1 MRRCEK
7 REWGKSSRSLPM
19 RVLMTSL
26 LGFCLV
32 SGCGIIMV
40 GEPVKV
46 QDPSSVDDAEEN
58 LKAIR
63 QMLKGSGTGQPGE
76 EKMPGTSRSVASEAA
91 PALVQPSEAL
101 PSAPLPSSSAG
112 QFNAPAKLPFTPTA
126 PNRPAGADRSVPA
139 YTTPAPVGPDYSGSL
154 RCTPDGMGGQRC
166 LGR

>member
-1 MRRCEK
+1 
-7 REWGKSSRSLPM
+7 M

-76 EKMPGTSRSVASEAA
+76 EKMPGTSRPVASEAA

-139 YTTPAPVGPDYSGSL
+139 YTTPAPVGPDYSGSV